1 MENNINKDLVLF
13 NELINLFIE
22 DEKET
27 PVSKFFNPDQ
37 LESKLDIRLKKEPI
51 SSDSLKAH
59 LLKLILN
66 TPKSSSVKFFN
77 QLYGGRHSKAVLGDL
92 LAVFLNN
99 SMATYKIAGPQVGVE
114 KELLRKICEIIKY
127 PVSSGGTFP
136 TGGSMSNFMS
146 LVMARDRK
154 DPNAK
159 NLGITKKLVAYASKN
174 SHYSFSKNIS
184 FAGIGRKNIRYVKT
198 NSKGQICVDDLLKLI
213 ERDIRSGYVPFY
225 LNATAGTT
233 VVCAFDKIPELSPI
247 CKKYKMWLHLDG
259 AFGGAVIFS
268 KKHKHL
274 VEGVSDTDSF
284 CFNAHKTLGAPLS
297 TSVLVVKNK
306 IHLLNSFKNNA
317 SYLYQTHKDEDN
329 LGQTSFECG
338 RRNNALKFWVMWKA
352 IGSNGIEKIIDTQF
366 E

>member
-146 LVMARDRK
+146 
-154 DPNAK
+154 
-159 NLGITKKLVAYASKN
+159 
-174 SHYSFSKNIS
+174 
-184 FAGIGRKNIRYVKT
+184 
-198 NSKGQICVDDLLKLI
+198 
-213 ERDIRSGYVPFY
+213 
-225 LNATAGTT
+225 
-233 VVCAFDKIPELSPI
+233 
-247 CKKYKMWLHLDG
+247 
-259 AFGGAVIFS
+259 
-268 KKHKHL
+268 
-274 VEGVSDTDSF
+274 
-284 CFNAHKTLGAPLS
+284 
-297 TSVLVVKNK
+297 
-306 IHLLNSFKNNA
+306 
-317 SYLYQTHKDEDN
+317 
-329 LGQTSFECG
+329 
-338 RRNNALKFWVMWKA
+338 
-352 IGSNGIEKIIDTQF
+352 
-366 E
+366 